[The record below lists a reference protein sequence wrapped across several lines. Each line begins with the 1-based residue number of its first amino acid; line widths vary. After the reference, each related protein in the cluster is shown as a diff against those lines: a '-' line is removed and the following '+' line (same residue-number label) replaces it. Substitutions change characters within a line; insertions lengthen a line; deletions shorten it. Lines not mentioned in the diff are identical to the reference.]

1 MSKFFCNGADSECA
15 CPILCADCTAADWT
29 GGTEIKTKADRIRAM
44 SDEEMV
50 KPGNDGGEPLENQIS
65 FLKEKGG
72 AE

>member
-1 MSKFFCNGADSECA
+1 MRTAVKS
-15 CPILCADCTAADWT
+15 LTAA
-29 GGTEIKTKADRIRAM
+29 RILTFAL
-44 SDEEMV
+44 DVAKEGLA